1 MVDQHRKEL
10 KNNSLQNM
18 PKDGKKLFGKI
29 ANGTEKK
36 DRLQDLLD
44 KTAEYTNFVLQQN
57 IKSHKAQ
64 QKQKYAEQILNG
76 NGA

>member
-1 MVDQHRKEL
+1 
-10 KNNSLQNM
+10 M

-64 QKQKYAEQILNG
+64 
-76 NGA
+76 